1 MINGAVH
8 ARAVG
13 RLYWRF
19 LQALAAAAGAIIAA
33 VLVLVVYD
41 VVLRN
46 IGFRPPAHTIA
57 LAEYGMLYVTML
69 GAPWLLRL
77 RGHVYIEMVIHN
89 LPPAPRRVLEKAI
102 YVACLLVCAVIAWY
116 AGEVT
121 VTAWTRGD
129 VDIRSFDM
137 PRWAM
142 FAIMPLSFAL
152 MGAEFVRYLIG
163 PDSMYAGGAPV
174 AD

>member
-1 MINGAVH
+1 MISGTI
-8 ARAVG
+8 RATNVG

-19 LQALAAAAGAIIAA
+19 LQALAVAAGTIIAA
-33 VLVLVVYD
+33 VLALVVYD

-89 LPPAPRRVLEKAI
+89 LTPVPRRILEKSI
-102 YVACLLVCAVIAWY
+102 YVACLMVCAVIAWY
-116 AGEVT
+116 SGEVT
-121 VTAWTRGD
+121 VTAWNRGD
-129 VDIRSFDM
+129 IDIRSFDM

-142 FAIMPLSFAL
+142 FATMPLSFAL
-152 MGAEFVRYLIG
+152 MGVEFARYLIG
-163 PDSMYAGGAPV
+163 PDSMYAGSAPV